1 MEMALFDAEAGY
13 YSRHIN
19 TIGRSGD
26 FSTSATLSHTLSRA
40 IARWLQK
47 IWRSNP
53 SLPRTVIE
61 IGAGDGSL
69 AQGIINHIG
78 LFARHRLQYI
88 IVEKSDPLIQQQ
100 VARLSKHRRCRWHN
114 DMQQA
119 LSDAGGRAVIISNE
133 LIDAFPAELLQW
145 DQKKHCWHQLLL
157 NHNGDHWETKAGNAV
172 TLPSNSSLNTE
183 HNFADGQIIERHD
196 SYIEWLKE
204 WINQWQMGEMLTID
218 YGNLFPQLYHRQPR
232 GTLRAYFAQNRLES
246 MNEILARPGH
256 QDITADVDFSDLRNR
271 TACLNLKEIVYQ
283 SQLDFIS
290 EQKISINDDDPV
302 TNPHGAGRA
311 FKVLWQRRAEEGS

>member
-1 MEMALFDAEAGY
+1 MEMALFDADAGY

-19 TIGRSGD
+19 TIGRRGD

-40 IARWLQK
+40 IARWLQN
-47 IWRSNP
+47 IWRANP

-69 AQGIINHIG
+69 AHGIIKYIG
-78 LFARHRLQYI
+78 VFARHRIQYN

-100 VARLSKHRRCRWHN
+100 VARLSKHRRCRWHT

-119 LSDAGGRAVIISNE
+119 LTETGGRAIIISNE

-145 DQKKHCWHQLLL
+145 DQKNHCWNQLLL
-157 NHNGDHWETKAGNAV
+157 NHNGTHWETIAGNAV
-172 TLPSNSSLNTE
+172 PLPANSSLKTE

-196 SYIEWLKE
+196 SYIDWLE
-204 WINQWQMGEMLTID
+204 QWISQWQMGEMLTID
-218 YGNLFPQLYHRQPR
+218 YGNSFPQLYHRQPK

-246 MNEILARPGH
+246 MHEILARPGH

-271 TACLNLKEIVYQ
+271 TASLNLKEIEYQ
-283 SQLDFIS
+283 SQLEFIS
-290 EQKISINDDDPV
+290 EQKISVKNDDPA

-311 FKVLWQRRAEEGS
+311 FKVLWQRRTGESS